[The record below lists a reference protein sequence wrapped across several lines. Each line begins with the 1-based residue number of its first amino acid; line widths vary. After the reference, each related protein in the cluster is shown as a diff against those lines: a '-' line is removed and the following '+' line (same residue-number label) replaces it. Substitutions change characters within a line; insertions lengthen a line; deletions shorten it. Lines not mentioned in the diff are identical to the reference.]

1 MIPHTSIIFW
11 CWIYGIPR
19 FVCVRVRV
27 CVCARAHTCISISFY
42 VYAHISIYALSL
54 HYFFS
59 PISDLVL
66 PSSLSLPLSPLSLP
80 SLPLSRSLSLPS
92 SLPPFLPP
100 SLPSSLLPFSS
111 IYPFLYLSVKIT
123 ITNYETF
130 GMCNTHAPTHRHTTH
145 SRARTHT
152 LPSIS

>member
-1 MIPHTSIIFW
+1 MLDLRDTTF
-11 CWIYGIPR
+11 CLCACT
-19 FVCVRVRV
+19 CVS
-27 CVCARAHTCISISFY
+27 VCARAHTCISMISFY
-42 VYAHISIYALSL
+42 VYARISIHALSL

-66 PSSLSLPLSPLSLP
+66 PSFPLSSLSL
-80 SLPLSRSLSLPS
+80 
-92 SLPPFLPP
+92 PFLPP
-100 SLPSSLLPFSS
+100 SLSPSPSLPPSLLPFSS

>member
-27 CVCARAHTCISISFY
+27 WVCARARAHTCISMISFY
-42 VYAHISIYALSL
+42 VYARISILFLYIIS
-54 HYFFS
+54 FS
-59 PISDLVL
+59 HLWSRL
-66 PSSLSLPLSPLSLP
+66 PFLPPLSSLPPSPLPLFPRPLPLSPLLLP
-80 SLPLSRSLSLPS
+80 SLLPS
-92 SLPPFLPP
+92 
-100 SLPSSLLPFSS
+100 LPFSS

-145 SRARTHT
+145 SCARTHT

>member
-1 MIPHTSIIFW
+1 M
-11 CWIYGIPR
+11 
-19 FVCVRVRV
+19 CVRVR
-27 CVCARAHTCISISFY
+27 VCARAHTCISIISFY
-42 VYAHISIYALSL
+42 VYARISIRALSL

-66 PSSLSLPLSPLSLP
+66 PSFPLFPLSLSSPSLSLSFSF
-80 SLPLSRSLSLPS
+80 
-92 SLPPFLPP
+92 PP
-100 SLPSSLLPFSS
+100 SLLPFSS